1 MDVNER
7 IRALMEERGWTPYR
21 LAKESGL
28 SEGTVGNIFRR
39 NTVPSTATL
48 QAICGGL
55 KITLS
60 QFFAEGEMI
69 ELTPELKELFGDWVN
84 LTADQKDAVR
94 HMIPKRQ
101 MGCDSQLTV
110 KPRKNSASLVD
121 IILFSSCQM
130 HPTKQEVHPTFR
142 PVHPTCRIVSK
153 WPTFSTKETLNVYQA
168 FSVLFMQTL
177 WCFMHFTAKGR
188 QNAPKSSYKQPYHV
202 PEHRFRGVPALFL

>member
-110 KPRKNSASLVD
+110 KPRKNSASLVN

-130 HPTKQEVHPTFR
+130 HPTKQEVHPTFQ

-153 WPTFSTKETLNVYQA
+153 WPTFSTKV
-168 FSVLFMQTL
+168 
-177 WCFMHFTAKGR
+177 
-188 QNAPKSSYKQPYHV
+188 PKTVGFRNFFGSMSIVGVEPSIYGILL
-202 PEHRFRGVPALFL
+202 RFAHQDDGKDGFPLRGSCRAERD

>member
-1 MDVNER
+1 MGGVAMDVNER

-130 HPTKQEVHPTFR
+130 RPTKQEVHPTFR

-153 WPTFSTKETLNVYQA
+153 WPTFSKVIA
-168 FSVLFMQTL
+168 
-177 WCFMHFTAKGR
+177 
-188 QNAPKSSYKQPYHV
+188 
-202 PEHRFRGVPALFL
+202 